1 MDSARPTNGERF
13 TVFARLMHWI
23 MAVMTLAMI
32 FIGVIMVTSV
42 SHRDL
47 LLAIHRPLGTAIL
60 VFVVVRFG
68 YRLFHRPPPHPPTMH
83 PWDRLAATASEYLFY
98 ALLFAQPLVG
108 WALLSAAGTPIVLF
122 DGVRLPAIAPH
133 STTVYAVLRDAHT
146 VLAYLLFLVFVAHL
160 CGVLFHS
167 MILRDG
173 VLDRMAFWRPA
184 RAVQEPAPDAA
195 RAVPPLERRGG

>member
-1 MDSARPTNGERF
+1 MDSGRPSNGERF

-32 FIGVIMVTSV
+32 FIGVTMVTSV

-83 PWDRLAATASEYLFY
+83 PLDHLAATASEYLFY

-122 DGVRLPAIAPH
+122 EAVRLPAIAPH
-133 STTVYAVLRDAHT
+133 STMLYSVLRDAHT

-184 RAVQEPAPDAA
+184 RPRQEPVPDAA
-195 RAVPPLERRGG
+195 RAVAPLERRGR